1 MKSKMTVLSAV
12 ALAMCLATSRN
23 LRADDLRIAVCNP
36 MKVLQNMQE
45 FKDLEAKTKADGQQI
60 QAQLTQ
66 KKDAIKTM
74 QDSLNLLLPD
84 SPQYAQ
90 QNEDL
95 LKASIDYKNT
105 VDLANQ
111 HMMRQQKLHV
121 KALFDK
127 IQDEAGKVA
136 QQKGYTMVISS
147 HQPDV
152 ENLDNIDLQNLATA
166 LVIQRVVLYN
176 DPKLDITQ
184 DVLVALDKDYNSS
197 GGGGSVP
204 SSPAPPEP
212 TAPSG
217 H

>member
-1 MKSKMTVLSAV
+1 
-12 ALAMCLATSRN
+12 
-23 LRADDLRIAVCNP
+23 
-36 MKVLQNMQE
+36 
-45 FKDLEAKTKADGQQI
+45 
-60 QAQLTQ
+60 
-66 KKDAIKTM
+66 
-74 QDSLNLLLPD
+74 
-84 SPQYAQ
+84 
-90 QNEDL
+90 
-95 LKASIDYKNT
+95 
-105 VDLANQ
+105 
-111 HMMRQQKLHV
+111 
-121 KALFDK
+121 LFDK

-204 SSPAPPEP
+204 STPAPPEP
-212 TAPSG
+212 TTPSG